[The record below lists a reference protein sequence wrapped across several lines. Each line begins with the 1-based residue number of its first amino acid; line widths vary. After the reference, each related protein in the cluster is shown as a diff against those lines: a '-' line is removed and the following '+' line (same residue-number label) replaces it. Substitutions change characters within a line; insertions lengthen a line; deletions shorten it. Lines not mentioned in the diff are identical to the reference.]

1 MWRYFRRCPLAFVKE
16 GERVYYPQADVR
28 AFARTYQ
35 VGWKQRRGPHGAA
48 WWTEKQVAA
57 FLGIPRGTLAAWRR
71 RRRYSL
77 GDVKVDGRVRYARAD
92 VLAFGK
98 AYAVLKCALE
108 RRRRL
113 KGGPLAASRKFEGA
127 VKSRETR
134 LQAADFQGGRTVSGS
149 PKSRMSRRVGA
160 GKFSSY

>member
-1 MWRYFRRCPLAFVKE
+1 MRGEMKQGFWTANQAAAFLGVQRRTLTMWRYFRRCPLAFVKE
-16 GERVYYPQADVR
+16 GEQVYYPQADVR

-57 FLGIPRGTLAAWRR
+57 FLGVPRGTLAAWRR
-71 RRRYSL
+71 QRRYSL

-108 RRRRL
+108 RR
-113 KGGPLAASRKFEGA
+113 
-127 VKSRETR
+127 
-134 LQAADFQGGRTVSGS
+134 
-149 PKSRMSRRVGA
+149 
-160 GKFSSY
+160 